1 MTVPLSE
8 REKRILEEIEKS
20 LYQEDP
26 KFARDVKRESP
37 RMADRRRV
45 QAGALLFLVG
55 FATLIAFFVTGS
67 IVVGVL
73 AFGAMVGGI
82 VVIAGSIM
90 GSVAPRRPAGQGFGD
105 RITQN
110 MRAWEERFRQRY
122 RRR

>member
-1 MTVPLSE
+1 MPLSE
-8 REKRILEEIEKS
+8 REKRILEEIEKT

-26 KFARDVKRESP
+26 KFARGVRREAP

-45 QAGALLFLVG
+45 QAGALLFIIG

-67 IVVGVL
+67 VVVGVL

-82 VVIAGSIM
+82 VVIAGSIK
-90 GSVAPRRPAGQGFGD
+90 GSVAPRRPPGPGIGE
-105 RITQN
+105 RVSSN
-110 MRAWEERFRQRY
+110 VRAWEERLRQRY

>member
-8 REKRILEEIEKS
+8 RETRILDEIEKN

-26 KFARDVKRESP
+26 QFARDVKRERPHS
-37 RMADRRRV
+37 ADRRRL
-45 QAGALLFLVG
+45 QAGILLFLVG
-55 FATLIAFFVTGS
+55 FATLIGFFATGNV
-67 IVVGVL
+67 IIGVL

-82 VVIAGSIM
+82 VVIAGSIK
-90 GSVAPRRPAGQGFGD
+90 GSASPEGARGPALGE
-105 RITQN
+105 RISQN

>member
-1 MTVPLSE
+1 MPLSE

-26 KFARDVKRESP
+26 RFARGVKRESP

-45 QAGALLFLVG
+45 QAGVLLFLIG
-55 FATLIAFFVTGS
+55 LGTLIAFFVTGS
-67 IVVGVL
+67 ILVGVL

-82 VVIAGSIM
+82 VVIAGSLK
-90 GSVAPRRPAGQGFGD
+90 GSIAPRRPPGPGLGD
-105 RITQN
+105 RISQN

>member
-1 MTVPLSE
+1 VPLSE

-90 GSVAPRRPAGQGFGD
+90 GSVAPRRPAGQGLGD

-110 MRAWEERFRQRY
+110 MRTWEERFRQRY

>member
-1 MTVPLSE
+1 VPLSE
-8 REKRILEEIEKS
+8 REKRILEEIEKN

-26 KFARDVKRESP
+26 QFARGVKRESP

-45 QAGALLFLVG
+45 QAGGLLFVIG

-67 IVVGVL
+67 VIVGVL

-82 VVIAGSIM
+82 VVIAGSIK
-90 GSVAPRRPAGQGFGD
+90 GSVAPRRPPGPAFGD
-105 RITQN
+105 RISQT
-110 MRAWEERFRQRY
+110 MRSWEERFRQRY